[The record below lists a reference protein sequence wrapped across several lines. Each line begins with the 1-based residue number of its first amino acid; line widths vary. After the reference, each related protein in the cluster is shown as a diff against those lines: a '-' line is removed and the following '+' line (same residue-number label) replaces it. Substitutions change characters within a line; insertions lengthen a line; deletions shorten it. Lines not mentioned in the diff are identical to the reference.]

1 MGPGWLL
8 PVLVLVL
15 ELPGGSL
22 AQKQLPR
29 ESQNLNWVKV
39 SLVPPAHWPGA
50 GARVGRGS
58 RKRGPW
64 KSLQSHRN
72 PLDGLSG
79 GSGTGFCWPRGAADG
94 FFWGQA
100 GASKLS

>member
-1 MGPGWLL
+1 MPM
-8 PVLVLVL
+8 LVLVL

-29 ESQNLNWVKV
+29 EPHNLNWEKV
-39 SLVPPAHWPGA
+39 SLVPPAHRPGA

-64 KSLQSHRN
+64 KSSQSHQN
-72 PLDGLSG
+72 PLDGLSE
-79 GSGTGFCWPRGAADG
+79 GSGTGFCWPCGAAHG
-94 FFWGQA
+94 LFWGQA